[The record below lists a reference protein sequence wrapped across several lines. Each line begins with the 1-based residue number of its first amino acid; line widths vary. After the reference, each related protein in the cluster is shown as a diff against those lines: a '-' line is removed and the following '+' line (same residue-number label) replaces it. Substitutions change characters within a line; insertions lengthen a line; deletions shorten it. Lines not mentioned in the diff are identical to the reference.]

1 MDSARFCTGSCGF
14 TTRKKPFDTR
24 LATGTRSF
32 NGSNGMRSYR
42 CGLIASRLSM
52 PTSSVYPSGAAF
64 ATASPATTPLPPTR
78 FSTTTGWPSVSLRRA
93 AMRRPT
99 RSGPP
104 PGGIGTR
111 KRTGFDGYCASAD
124 AERKTATTNKTLRTR
139 CISGPGNPIEIVL
152 PHVQVALA
160 GLDRCVLHAQLP
172 REFLHRAPAGVR
184 VLDVGLG
191 VQLEELELVP
201 RQPEQLSPAQP
212 LDAEPAVPSEQP
224 AAVARHIDAL
234 GAGVGDD
241 ALEPVAIRHQPF
253 PGRPGELGR
262 RQRLRVLQ
270 LAPLQADAQAEVL
283 EDLPVRPAA
292 AVLVVGDHL
301 LAAGPDDAHAAPGHR
316 LVEPSAARDE
326 RVEHPVHARDN
337 THFLCEEEVHRN
349 AKDHQR
355 ARGEKTQR
363 LVRQRMIFLMGF
375 GFGVLVRSD
384 VLVEIPEEVVGD
396 FFRRRVDQARADLR
410 QLAAY
415 VRLYIIGK
423 LGMVILRSQ
432 PHLRAALGEARRP
445 ALALEGNRVG
455 AGRVD
460 VRERQPALE
469 LGAHRADARHHQHL
483 ILVVAAL
490 LDRLAAGHA
499 GLQHPW
505 VVERVPDRLLRRRDQ
520 LLALHFHARFS

>member
-1 MDSARFCTGSCGF
+1 MA
-14 TTRKKPFDTR
+14 
-24 LATGTRSF
+24 
-32 NGSNGMRSYR
+32 
-42 CGLIASRLSM
+42 IRLSM

-64 ATASPATTPLPPTR
+64 ATASPATMPLPPTR

-104 PGGIGTR
+104 PGGIGTSR
-111 KRTGFDGYCASAD
+111 RTGLEGYCPAATD
-124 AERKTATTNKTLRTR
+124 AKRATLTARNPLRTR
-139 CISGPGNPIEIVL
+139 SIPGRGDPIEIVL

-160 GLDRCVLHAQLP
+160 GLDRGVFHAQLP
-172 REFLHRAPAGVR
+172 GEFLHRAPAGVR
-184 VLDVGLG
+184 VLEVGFG
-191 VQLEELELVP
+191 VQLEELELVV
-201 RQPEQLSPAQP
+201 REAEQLCPAQP

-241 ALEPVAIRHQPF
+241 AFEPVAIRHQPF
-253 PGRPGELGR
+253 PRRPGELGR

-270 LAPLQADAQAEVL
+270 LAPLQPDAQAEVL

-301 LAAGPDDAHAAPGHR
+301 LAAGLDDAHAGVPVAAVRCHLELEHRVALPGVEPVLQREHARAAPGHR
-316 LVEPSAARDE
+316 LVEPWAARDE
-326 RVEHPVHARDN
+326 RIHHLVHARDN

-363 LVRQRMIFLMGF
+363 RVRHVGQ
-375 GFGVLVRSD
+375 VRVAWRRRSE
-384 VLVEIPEEVVGD
+384 VFSEIPEEVVGD

-415 VRLYIIGK
+415 VRLYII
-423 LGMVILRSQ
+423 
-432 PHLRAALGEARRP
+432 
-445 ALALEGNRVG
+445 
-455 AGRVD
+455 
-460 VRERQPALE
+460 
-469 LGAHRADARHHQHL
+469 
-483 ILVVAAL
+483 
-490 LDRLAAGHA
+490 
-499 GLQHPW
+499 
-505 VVERVPDRLLRRRDQ
+505 
-520 LLALHFHARFS
+520 

>member
-1 MDSARFCTGSCGF
+1 MNSARFCTGTCGF

-42 CGLIASRLSM
+42 CGLIATRLSM

-111 KRTGFDGYCASAD
+111 KRTGFDGYCALAED
-124 AERKTATTNKTLRTR
+124 ERKTITNNKTLRTP
-139 CISGPGNPIEIVL
+139 CISGLGNPFEIVL

-160 GLDRCVLHAQLP
+160 GLDRGVLHAQLP

-184 VLDVGLG
+184 VLDVGLA
-191 VQLEELELVP
+191 VQLEELELVL
-201 RQPEQLSPAQP
+201 REPEQLSPAQP

-224 AAVARHIDAL
+224 AAVARHVDAL

-241 ALEPVAIRHQPF
+241 ALEPVAVRPQPF
-253 PGRPGELGR
+253 PRRPGELGR

-301 LAAGPDDAHAAPGHR
+301 LAAGLDDAHAGVPVAAVGCHFELEHRVALPGVEPVLQREHARAAPGHR
-316 LVEPSAARDE
+316 LVEPWAARDE
-326 RVEHPVHARDN
+326 RVEDPVHARDDA
-337 THFLCEEEVHRN
+337 HSLCEEEVHHN

-363 LVRQRMIFLMGF
+363 RVRHRMIFLMGF

-423 LGMVILRSQ
+423 L
-432 PHLRAALGEARRP
+432 
-445 ALALEGNRVG
+445 
-455 AGRVD
+455 
-460 VRERQPALE
+460 
-469 LGAHRADARHHQHL
+469 
-483 ILVVAAL
+483 
-490 LDRLAAGHA
+490 
-499 GLQHPW
+499 
-505 VVERVPDRLLRRRDQ
+505 
-520 LLALHFHARFS
+520 